1 MIRRPPR
8 STLFPYT
15 TLFRSELWPRSRNPF
30 QIIVGTSAGG
40 VAAGVLAAEAH
51 QWRRGGAGAE
61 RGWGHLPP
69 GQGVYVRFPPMPRAR
84 APWGLAPLFGGVG
97 VGPPRA
103 VPLNT

>member
-51 QWRRGGAGAE
+51 QWRRAGAGLQ
-61 RGWGHLPP
+61 RGWAHFRS
-69 GQGVYVRFPPMPRAR
+69 GQGVSVGSRPPLRAR
-84 APWGLAPLFGGVG
+84 APRGVALVVRGLVLA
-97 VGPPRA
+97 PPRA
-103 VPLNT
+103 VR